1 MHGSQS
7 AAHSCPVR
15 WTDELL
21 QLRGHFLGAVT
32 AISSAPE
39 FLHPPHCMRGQP
51 DTYVLPVKEKY
62 SPQAAALRSF
72 WLLSP
77 AGAEGAA

>member
-1 MHGSQS
+1 
-7 AAHSCPVR
+7 
-15 WTDELL
+15 
-21 QLRGHFLGAVT
+21 
-32 AISSAPE
+32 
-39 FLHPPHCMRGQP
+39 MRGQP